1 MVTITLFWIITPN
14 TGDYVKQRI
23 FRLQVARIPGTNYAL
38 GKILPG
44 MTWLDV
50 DNMNDAELQ
59 AHSQA
64 NQDKEMVKY
73 IIPNSLNDMCEGHFF
88 LFQLNLA
95 FMMS

>member
-1 MVTITLFWIITPN
+1 
-14 TGDYVKQRI
+14 
-23 FRLQVARIPGTNYAL
+23 
-38 GKILPG
+38 